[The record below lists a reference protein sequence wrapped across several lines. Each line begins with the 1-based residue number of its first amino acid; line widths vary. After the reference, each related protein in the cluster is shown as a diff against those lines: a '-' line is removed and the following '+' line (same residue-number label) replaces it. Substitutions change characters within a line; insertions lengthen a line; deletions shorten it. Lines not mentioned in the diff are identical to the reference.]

1 MTDRDQQR
9 LDPISLSPL
18 ENDSEPDSELKISR
32 FQLPS
37 FPRFISFLST
47 YSIVF
52 TELFLGLLVGFV
64 FMLLGLGAGAS
75 ILSGITTGAL
85 VSYTYRVLYE
95 IEIKPNKNAR
105 KMGQAIVGLSIGI
118 SLAHS
123 HLVETLFHLPILI
136 FTTLFL
142 LLCSFLIGYIY
153 SRISQ
158 MDFLTAM
165 LAVVPGNIGIMASIA
180 ADYGRNVSVVSL
192 VQLIRFTSI
201 ILLVPLISQLST
213 PHDFNAIVS
222 SITTDL
228 LNSNFISLMLLVLV
242 LAITLFASSL
252 GSQLKIPAAY
262 LFCSIVVG
270 IVFNALLSWLPFV
283 PHLNFS
289 LPNSIN
295 LVGQTLLGITIG
307 EYWGINPILRKR
319 TVALASIPVLMIFL
333 AGFIAAGMLMLI
345 THWDWLTCLLVASP
359 GGSPEMIL
367 IALVLQQNVEIVTA
381 AHLVRLIAINIYL
394 PIMILIL
401 EKYGM
406 DKVET
411 QTITS

>member
-9 LDPISLSPL
+9 LEPISLSPL

-37 FPRFISFLST
+37 FPRFSSFLST
-47 YSIVF
+47 YLIVC

-64 FMLLGLGAGAS
+64 FMLLGLGAGAA

-85 VSYTYRVLYE
+85 VSYTYRFLYQ
-95 IEIKPNKNAR
+95 IDIKPNKNAR

-123 HLVETLFHLPILI
+123 HLVEILFQLPILI

-158 MDFLTAM
+158 MDLLTAM

-180 ADYGRNVSVVSL
+180 ADYGRNVSLVSL

-201 ILLVPLISQLST
+201 ILLVPLITQVST
-213 PHDFNAIVS
+213 PHTVNAIVS

-228 LNSNFISLMLLVLV
+228 LNFNFISLMLLVLV

-252 GSQLKIPAAY
+252 GSRLKIPAAY

-307 EYWGINPILRKR
+307 EYWGINPILGKR
-319 TVALASIPVLMIFL
+319 TVALASIPVLLTFL

-367 IALVLQQNVEIVTA
+367 IALVLQQNVETVTA

-394 PIMILIL
+394 PIIILIL

-406 DKVET
+406 DKVEP
-411 QTITS
+411 QTSTS

>member
-9 LDPISLSPL
+9 LEPISLSPL

-37 FPRFISFLST
+37 FPRFSSFLST
-47 YSIVF
+47 YLIVC

-64 FMLLGLGAGAS
+64 FILLGLGAGAA

-85 VSYTYRVLYE
+85 VSYTYRFLYQ
-95 IEIKPNKNAR
+95 IDIKPNKNAR

-123 HLVETLFHLPILI
+123 HLVEILFQLPILI

-158 MDFLTAM
+158 MDLLTAM

-180 ADYGRNVSVVSL
+180 ADYGRNVSLVSL

-201 ILLVPLISQLST
+201 ILLVPLITQVST
-213 PHDFNAIVS
+213 PHTVNAIVS

-228 LNSNFISLMLLVLV
+228 LNFNFISLMLLVLV

-252 GSQLKIPAAY
+252 GSRLKIPAAY

-307 EYWGINPILRKR
+307 EYWGINPILGKR
-319 TVALASIPVLMIFL
+319 TVALASIPVLLTFL

-367 IALVLQQNVEIVTA
+367 IALVLQQNVETVTA

-394 PIMILIL
+394 PIIILIL

-406 DKVET
+406 DKVEP
-411 QTITS
+411 QTSTS